1 MIKAMRNL
9 KARGAVR
16 NAMCEL
22 SGDAT
27 SVFAK
32 RRENCGG
39 QKRAFVRA
47 EIARTSSQVSPVLR
61 ALAIALF
68 CATFA
73 SGSAFAQ
80 ASRGNTNNPSG
91 GQQQTAPPAGTTTQ
105 PPQQERPGSL
115 PPGQTE
121 LPPNSGTAP
130 VRPGAEAQQSTQPQS
145 NIDQQR
151 QQTSPNTAGPQPVT
165 PQIGPQQGAPGGTPQ
180 TAAPAGTTSGGAT
193 QTAPGANAGTAAT
206 PGQNVGIGSGIAP
219 AELPAEPPT
228 IAPNY
233 RAPARALP
241 SAERVGVDAAAQM
254 PLTLNEAIKLAL
266 QNNNDIETASID
278 VRLAEFDLRG
288 ARGIYDPLISSE
300 SYLERSTTPTSS
312 LIGGGPNGSVTQ
324 TDATGALRFGGFSPF
339 FGGNYQVDFASTRLT
354 TNNSFVSLNPQYPTA
369 LTFTYSQPLLRGLRI
384 DDNRRRIEIGKRN
397 VALTDAQFRQRAIE
411 VIAQVEG
418 AYWDLAFALR
428 NLQVQIEA
436 VKQARTQ
443 VESNQRLVQ
452 EGILAPIDV
461 VAADAQVTNFEQ
473 NVYSAQEGVTRA
485 ENTLKTLLLPDRQ
498 NQLWSQALVPVT
510 PIDLEPPHLPLT
522 DAVQAALV
530 NRPELAQLV
539 STAEINQVNT
549 RFYKDQTRPQ
559 VDVVGT
565 YNPVGLGG
573 SLVPRGD
580 GFPFG
585 GSNEALEARVNELS
599 IRAGLAPL
607 APTPVVIGTISP
619 DLIGNYST
627 SLGNLFG
634 LNYPTVRVGVRVQ
647 LPLRNRTAEAN
658 FGRSLAEG
666 TRIQNQRAQA
676 EQLIEADVRNS
687 LQAVRSAQARLAS
700 AAASRASAEQQFAS
714 ERRQF
719 QSGLSTVFLVLQR
732 QTELLAARGR
742 ELQAQTDLN
751 KSIAQFQRSIGTTLE
766 ANRVSVRT
774 DQPLRTLETAGA
786 EAGTKVKLT
795 GFMPTEGE
803 SKRVSSTLVGASNQ

>member
-1 MIKAMRNL
+1 M
-9 KARGAVR
+9 
-16 NAMCEL
+16 
-22 SGDAT
+22 
-27 SVFAK
+27 
-32 RRENCGG
+32 
-39 QKRAFVRA
+39 
-47 EIARTSSQVSPVLR
+47 
-61 ALAIALF
+61 IALF
-68 CATFA
+68 SA
-73 SGSAFAQ
+73 SIVLGGANHS
-80 ASRGNTNNPSG
+80 SG
-91 GQQQTAPPAGTTTQ
+91 AQQQTAPPAGTTTQ
-105 PPQQERPGSL
+105 PPSQERPGSL

-130 VRPGAEAQQSTQPQS
+130 VRPDAEAQQSAQPQS

-151 QQTSPNTAGPQPVT
+151 QQTSPDTAGPQPVT
-165 PQIGPQQGAPGGTPQ
+165 PQVGSQQQQGAPGALPQ
-180 TAAPAGTTSGGAT
+180 TAAPAGTTPAGGRPARPEQRGRRRHT
-193 QTAPGANAGTAAT
+193 GSKCR
-206 PGQNVGIGSGIAP
+206 VGSGIAP
-219 AELPAEPPT
+219 AELPAEPPP

-241 SAERVGVDAAAQM
+241 SAERVGVDAAAQT

-339 FGGNYQVDFASTRLT
+339 FGGNYQIDFASTRLT

-369 LTFTYSQPLLRGLRI
+369 LTFTYAQPLLRGLRI

-452 EGILAPIDV
+452 EGVLAPIDI

-473 NVYSAQEGVTRA
+473 SVYSAQEGVTRA

-510 PIDLEPPHLPLT
+510 PIDLEPPRLPLT

-559 VDVVGT
+559 LDLVGT

-585 GSNEALEARVNELS
+585 GTNEALEARVNDLS

-607 APTPVVIGTISP
+607 PPTPVVTGTVSP
-619 DLIGNYST
+619 DLIGSYGT

-634 LNYPTVRVGVRVQ
+634 LNYPTVRFGVRVQ

-676 EQLIEADVRNS
+676 EQIIEADVRNS

-700 AAASRASAEQQFAS
+700 AAASRSSAEQQFAS

-766 ANRVSVRT
+766 ANRVSVRS
-774 DQPLRTLETAGA
+774 DRPLRTLETAGT
-786 EAGTKVKLT
+786 EAGVPVKLT
-795 GFMPTEGE
+795 GFMPIE
-803 SKRVSSTLVGASNQ
+803 SGSKAKAS